1 MHQSIA
7 TIDSPEFINLQPLDI
22 NPLMSSCE
30 IKVLYLG
37 ENRNHSYITKE
48 VASEMAKT
56 LRGAPI
62 VGYYKEEKEDFADHG
77 ERVILD
83 DEGVKFECLTKPYG
97 FVAPDAKVWFQK
109 FEDTD
114 DFGNTIERE
123 YLMTT
128 GYLWTEQYE
137 ECKVA
142 IEEGRPHSMELDEKT
157 LDGHWSTN
165 NKTGMDFFIIN
176 DAIFSKLCILGE
188 DVEPCFEGSSVTAP
202 QVSSSFS
209 LVSDEFKSTLFT
221 MMQELKFALEGG
233 QRMEEE
239 KVEEIVPT
247 TDFSEPELEDSL
259 VREPA
264 AEEEIPAAT
273 VEEEAEEKTDEELV
287 DNSEQVD
294 LEENQDSIE
303 VQSNENSFAKKE
315 KKKSG
320 SSKCEKD
327 KDKDEED
334 MDDEEDDMDDS
345 ESDDESDDKKAKSK
359 CDLEQEY
366 ETLKANYSALEEKYQ
381 SLVEFKNKIDN
392 EKKDALIASFY
403 MLSDEDKADVVKNK
417 ANYSLDEI
425 EAKLS
430 VICVRKKVNFDLD
443 NTSKNEEVI
452 EDSPITTFNLDNS
465 IDNTIPA
472 WVSAM
477 IKTQDD
483 RKKI

>member
-48 VASEMAKT
+48 VAAEMAKT

-142 IEEGRPHSMELDEKT
+142 VEEGRPHSMELDEKT

-273 VEEEAEEKTDEELV
+273 VEEKAEEKTDEELV

-315 KKKSG
+315 KKKCG